1 MQGIV
6 ETARL
11 VLRPVYSLEAAELHA
26 LFMNETVCRYLTDG
40 IAMSRGLRGSSAT
53 ARPRSQS
60 VTSGFTS
67 SCLVMN
73 GNPATKGSSLPHSML
88 WGRCLV
94 PTQDEP
100 FY

>member
-40 IAMSRGLRGSSAT
+40 IAMSREWVEGVIRDSNTSFTERDLGLHFVLSRDEWQSS
-53 ARPRSQS
+53 
-60 VTSGFTS
+60 
-67 SCLVMN
+67 
-73 GNPATKGSSLPHSML
+73 H
-88 WGRCLV
+88 
-94 PTQDEP
+94 
-100 FY
+100 